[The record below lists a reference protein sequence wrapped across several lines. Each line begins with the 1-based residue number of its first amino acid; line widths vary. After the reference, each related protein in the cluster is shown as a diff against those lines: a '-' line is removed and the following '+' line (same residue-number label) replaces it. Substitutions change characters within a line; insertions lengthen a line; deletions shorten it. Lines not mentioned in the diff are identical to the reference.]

1 METILL
7 KRNELNEFHFKNE
20 VLFEIK
26 DYTVFLLKNE
36 RYGNFKDLDD
46 TKARLDLL
54 DKNVEKYRR
63 AAAKYLHEYE
73 LVKMLC
79 KKQVISR
86 AYFKL
91 YEIIYFDPLI
101 IKENLSCFFMCEA
114 PGGFIECVSDIRRK
128 KNLQTKYISI
138 SKFDSL
144 IKYDNY
150 LESNNLIYSD
160 ITENTNE
167 NIKTVLDRFPNGV
180 DLITADGGFDI
191 KQFNAQEL
199 LSSKLLLCEI
209 YIAIKTQKL
218 GGTFIIKF
226 FDMFSHNSIMYYHIL
241 STFYSYVKIIKP
253 QTSRNCN
260 SERYLVCYNFKGIN
274 FISTHLKSIID
285 NFVLTDT
292 KFTLIYPEFNVSDTF
307 SKKIATFNNLI
318 LHEQIK
324 TINESI
330 RMVQN
335 RNMYFQNLLLTIFL
349 EQKICNFNFL
359 KQKSFRLEN
368 IVFFKNI
375 LESRIKKCINFLR
388 MYNINIHNIF

>member
-1 METILL
+1 M
-7 KRNELNEFHFKNE
+7 
-20 VLFEIK
+20 
-26 DYTVFLLKNE
+26 
-36 RYGNFKDLDD
+36 
-46 TKARLDLL
+46 
-54 DKNVEKYRR
+54 
-63 AAAKYLHEYE
+63 
-73 LVKMLC
+73 
-79 KKQVISR
+79 
-86 AYFKL
+86 
-91 YEIIYFDPLI
+91 
-101 IKENLSCFFMCEA
+101 
-114 PGGFIECVSDIRRK
+114 
-128 KNLQTKYISI
+128 
-138 SKFDSL
+138 
-144 IKYDNY
+144 
-150 LESNNLIYSD
+150 
-160 ITENTNE
+160 
-167 NIKTVLDRFPNGV
+167 
-180 DLITADGGFDI
+180 
-191 KQFNAQEL
+191 
-199 LSSKLLLCEI
+199 
-209 YIAIKTQKL
+209 
-218 GGTFIIKF
+218 
-226 FDMFSHNSIMYYHIL
+226 
-241 STFYSYVKIIKP
+241 
-253 QTSRNCN
+253 
-260 SERYLVCYNFKGIN
+260 CYNFKGIN